1 MELGWE
7 RLLEP
12 EEACS
17 SGSTLCGVDLTSSQM
32 LDSSSTQQTTDVLA
46 NFDDES
52 YFPHLDAKFSK
63 FLTQVETTPVD
74 CFLSPSCKEEKW
86 PIPFFKAYRNTSA
99 SY

>member
-32 LDSSSTQQTTDVLA
+32 LDSSSTQQTTDFLA

-52 YFPHLDAKFSK
+52 YFPHLDAKF
-63 FLTQVETTPVD
+63 
-74 CFLSPSCKEEKW
+74 
-86 PIPFFKAYRNTSA
+86 
-99 SY
+99 

>member
-32 LDSSSTQQTTDVLA
+32 LDSSCDLSTQQTTEFLA

-52 YFPHLDAKFSK
+52 YFPHLDAKFVNAGGDNS
-63 FLTQVETTPVD
+63 
-74 CFLSPSCKEEKW
+74 
-86 PIPFFKAYRNTSA
+86 R
-99 SY
+99 